1 MIRIHFVTGNKGN
14 VGKSL
19 WASGLIEYYRSHGK
33 KLIFIDGDKDSKT
46 LRSTYKE
53 SLIIMLSDDPI
64 MADQPD
70 MILDLAQEQ
79 LKPENAADIADI
91 LIDLP
96 AGGEKS
102 INNWIKDC
110 ALDKSADLAD
120 TLPVTLFKWWVCDSD
135 MDSISLFEK
144 SVAAYPDIKHIFLKN
159 MGCSRQVQWISAAEN
174 TNLTSLKDTKK
185 IKIIEIPVLASD
197 TINFLRAKK
206 LELGPARFDES
217 VPLTKQLRVKA
228 WLSKTGQAID
238 RQVLLSKE
246 KAQVETPESDKA
258 DSKKAQV
265 KKQEPD
271 KADSKK
277 ALVDSKK

>member
-33 KLIFIDGDKDSKT
+33 RLIFIDGDKDSKT

-70 MILDLAQEQ
+70 MILDLAENQ
-79 LKPENAADIADI
+79 LKPENKEDVADI

-110 ALDKSADLAD
+110 GLDKSADMAD
-120 TLPVTLFKWWVCDSD
+120 ILPVTLFKWWVCDSD
-135 MDSISLFEK
+135 IDSISLFEK

-159 MGCSRQVQWISAAEN
+159 MGCSRQIQWVSAAEN
-174 TNLTSLKDTKK
+174 TNLTSLKDEKK
-185 IKIIEIPVLASD
+185 IRIIEIPVLASD

-206 LELGPARFDES
+206 LEMGPARFDES

-228 WLSKTGQAID
+228 WLAKTGQAID

-246 KAQVETPESDKA
+246 KAQVETQGLEKAESEK
-258 DSKKAQV
+258 V
-265 KKQEPD
+265 
-271 KADSKK
+271 
-277 ALVDSKK
+277 LVDSKK